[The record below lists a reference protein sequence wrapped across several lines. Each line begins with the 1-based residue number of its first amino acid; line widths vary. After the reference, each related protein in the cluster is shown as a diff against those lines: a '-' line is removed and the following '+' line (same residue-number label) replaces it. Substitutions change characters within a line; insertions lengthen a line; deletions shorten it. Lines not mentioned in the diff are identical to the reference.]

1 MFGIEGKEFIDPIE
15 LGEKTFAVNLNRS
28 DISDTLKNAKD
39 TDEITID
46 FYAIGKTIAKYKRV
60 PGKGEVAY
68 NEVGGKIVGSYLIV
82 DLFTNVG
89 AGELAYYTGE
99 WIYTGEDIFIGM
111 NVIVKTGSGN

>member
-28 DISDTLKNAKD
+28 DINNTLKNAKA

-46 FYAIGKTIAKYKRV
+46 FYAKGKTIAKYQRI
-60 PGKGEVAY
+60 PGTGGVSY

-82 DLFTNVG
+82 DLFKNAG

-111 NVIVKTGSGN
+111 NVTVKTGSGI